1 MRVRLLP
8 WRPRWRKQDW
18 ADGPDPSSGLDVGD
32 DIGIGLVILL
42 ALLFLP
48 LVVGLVLLSVELL
61 ALLALL
67 PLFMAGQLL
76 GLLPW
81 VLVTTDRDGVK
92 DVVEVRGTRS
102 MLAARRQLRARLAG

>member
-1 MRVRLLP
+1 MP

-18 ADGPDPSSGLDVGD
+18 ADSSDPSGLDLGD
-32 DIGIGLVILL
+32 DIGIGPVILL

-48 LVVGLVLLSVELL
+48 LLVGLVLLSVELL

-67 PLFMAGQLL
+67 PLLMAGQLL

-81 VLVTTDRDGVK
+81 VLVTTDVQGTRGA
-92 DVVEVRGTRS
+92 VEVRGTRS
-102 MLAARRQLRARLAG
+102 MLAARREFRARLAG